1 MSLDSC
7 TYLPI
12 CVLFAILRRRQGLLA
27 ILPDWTLQIIQ
38 MPWLLVP
45 AVFVVQLPPAPAF
58 AGCKVSEGPVI
69 IEKALT
75 QNQRKVAGIPKISST

>member
-1 MSLDSC
+1 
-7 TYLPI
+7 
-12 CVLFAILRRRQGLLA
+12 
-27 ILPDWTLQIIQ
+27 